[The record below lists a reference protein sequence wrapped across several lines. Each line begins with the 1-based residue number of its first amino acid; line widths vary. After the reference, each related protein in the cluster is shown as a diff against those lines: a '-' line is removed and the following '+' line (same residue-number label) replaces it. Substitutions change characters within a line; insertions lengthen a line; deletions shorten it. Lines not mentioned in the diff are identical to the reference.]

1 MSIDCSVTERL
12 PTAVEVAAYI
22 RRGELSARWPEML
35 LLIGGW
41 LDTYWRC
48 QACGAV
54 WNETRSRTNA
64 PRRRW

>member
-41 LDTYWRC
+41 LVLVATFLWMY
-48 QACGAV
+48 V
-54 WNETRSRTNA
+54 PERTNSEIIRSA
-64 PRRRW
+64 R